1 MKLRDYVEAV
11 AATVLAILAGMILA
25 KTIWEGWDYLVL
37 WLVSQGAPEYI
48 GGVLAVLIF
57 LAALYLGVIQLKKF
71 KN

>member
-25 KTIWEGWDYLVL
+25 KTIWQGWDYLVL
-37 WLVSQGAPEYI
+37 WLIYQGAPEYI
-48 GGVLAVLIF
+48 GAVLAVLIF

-71 KN
+71 K